1 MLSRIF
7 RPRTLVLAIVLLILA
22 AFSFGFA
29 NTNTIN
35 PTYAGDGSV
44 AVSGYTITVT
54 WTLDPTDPTEMDSAS
69 LAFAAGTPGTV
80 RISLDGGATWLGAG
94 TCTAA
99 NPSVCT
105 FAAGT
110 LVTGITNIQ
119 IVATD

>member
-7 RPRTLVLAIVLLILA
+7 RPRTLVLVILLLILA

-29 NTNTIN
+29 NTNTVN
-35 PTYAGDGSV
+35 ATYAGDGNV

-54 WTLDPTDPTEMDSAS
+54 WTLDPVNPDEMDSAS

-80 RISLDGGATWLGAG
+80 RISLDGGTTWLAAG

-99 NPSVCT
+99 NPSICT
-105 FAAGT
+105 FGAG
-110 LVTGITNIQ
+110 LAVTGITNIQ

>member
-35 PTYAGDGSV
+35 ATYAGDGSA

-54 WTLDPTDPTEMDSAS
+54 WTLDPVTPTEMDSAS
-69 LAFAAGTPGTV
+69 LAFAVGTPGTV

-94 TCTAA
+94 TCTGA
-99 NPSVCT
+99 NPSICT